1 MGFRERKAAKFFCAG
16 LQSGAIRIMTGKRLE
31 GSTGAAQ
38 AAFLLRRDYRGK
50 ILHSRRALFISQPT
64 LSQSI
69 QAFEKELGFRLL
81 TRTSTGVAA
90 TELGELVLA
99 DAKRVLAAA
108 QEAQELE
115 KAIHI
120 VKKAYGELEE
130 IKI

>member
-1 MGFRERKAAKFFCAG
+1 MQLKQLSCFAAIIEAKSFTAAARE
-16 LQSGAIRIMTGKRLE
+16 
-31 GSTGAAQ
+31 
-38 AAFLLRRDYRGK
+38 
-50 ILHSRRALFISQPT
+50 LFISQPT

-108 QEAQELE
+108 QEAPELE